1 MANSSKL
8 YKLIRNIRGKTFFF
22 ILFSM
27 VYLIFPNVPTFSV
40 LVECFVAGTQILM
53 GDGKY
58 KPIEDIREG
67 EIIKTLNLETYEIE
81 NKEVTL
87 VLSQYHTGEGDDFTI
102 KISFSDGTLNQNTNT
117 HPYYVVGKGLV
128 SYVPALTKKHY
139 NLDVA
144 QLEISDVVYKYI
156 NGELV
161 KITIRNIEEIR
172 EGVLA
177 CEVLFWFLSYLGL
190 SKKRFEIT
198 SGFSNRDGWMW

>member
-102 KISFSDGTLNQNTNT
+102 KISFSDGTLNQNTN
-117 HPYYVVGKGLV
+117 
-128 SYVPALTKKHY
+128 
-139 NLDVA
+139 
-144 QLEISDVVYKYI
+144 
-156 NGELV
+156 
-161 KITIRNIEEIR
+161 
-172 EGVLA
+172 
-177 CEVLFWFLSYLGL
+177 
-190 SKKRFEIT
+190 
-198 SGFSNRDGWMW
+198 